1 MKINLVFDGNFLYHL
16 SFSVWSTYYRGQD
29 LTEVL
34 DDLEKR
40 QVLIRKCVMNL
51 CAAVRRFGDN
61 VHRVIVVIDSHSW
74 RRDVY
79 DDYKYA
85 LTKVKE
91 PWSDAFIEVLGEL
104 ESLLRKRGMI
114 VTRVPGAEGDDLM
127 MLWAFALDELP
138 DEETVILTADSD
150 IRQLI
155 TPTVSVFNYNSKFMK
170 FYCFPGKESL
180 WNDLLDADIQVLNTE
195 AMEVLLYKVLMGD
208 KSDNIPK
215 VRRGFGDKA
224 FNRFIESLKQEF
236 NGRLVSPTY
245 FQEYVSTKLALWIQ
259 SKFEKFL
266 GAPLSTDEI
275 GQILFNVKLT
285 WLSPSVYGPRQEEL
299 LVAMAEEVANTK
311 DSYNYKKAYTLEDFY
326 GMLIK

>member
-16 SFSVWSTYYRGQD
+16 SFSIFSTYYRNED
-29 LTEVL
+29 LCEVL
-34 DDLEKR
+34 DDREKR

-51 CAAVRRFGDN
+51 CAAVRRFGDDVN
-61 VHRVIVVIDSHSW
+61 RVVVVIDSHSW
-74 RRDVY
+74 RREVY

-85 LTKVKE
+85 LTRVKE
-91 PWSDAFIEVLGEL
+91 PWSDAFVEVLGEF
-104 ESLLRKRGMI
+104 EALLRKRGLI

-170 FYCFPGKESL
+170 FYVFPGKEGF
-180 WNDLLDADIQVLNTE
+180 WNERLDADIQVLTTE
-195 AMEVLLYKVLMGD
+195 ALEVLLYKVLMGD

-224 FNRFIESLKQEF
+224 FNRFIDSLKGEL
-236 NGRLVSPTY
+236 NGRLPSLTV
-245 FQEYVSTKLALWIQ
+245 FQGYSSTKMALWIQ

-266 GAPLSTDEI
+266 GTPLSTEEI
-275 GQILFNVKLT
+275 GQILFNVQLT

-299 LVAMAEEVANTK
+299 LIAMAEEIANTK

>member
-16 SFSVWSTYYRGQD
+16 SFSIFSTYYRGQD
-29 LTEVL
+29 MCAVL
-34 DDLEKR
+34 EDREKR

-51 CAAVRRFGDN
+51 CAAVRRFGDD
-61 VHRVIVVIDSHSW
+61 VGRVIVVIDSHSW
-74 RRDVY
+74 RRGVY

-85 LTKVKE
+85 LTRVKE
-91 PWSDAFIEVLGEL
+91 PWSDAFVEVLGEF
-104 ESLLRKRGMI
+104 EALLRKRGLI
-114 VTRVPGAEGDDLM
+114 VSRVPGAEGDDLI

-155 TPTVSVFNYNSKFMK
+155 TPTISVFNYNSKFLK
-170 FYCFPGKESL
+170 FYVFPGKEGM
-180 WNDLLDADIQVLNTE
+180 WNELLDAEIQVLTTE
-195 AMEVLLYKVLMGD
+195 ALEVLLYKVLMGD

-215 VRRGFGDKA
+215 VRAGFGDKA
-224 FNRFIESLKQEF
+224 FNNFIESLKREL
-236 NGRLVSPTY
+236 NGRLVSPTQ
-245 FQEYVSTKLALWIQ
+245 FQGYSVTKLALWIQ

-266 GAPLSTDEI
+266 GKPLTEAEL
-275 GQILFNVKLT
+275 GQIIFNVQMT
-285 WLSPSVYGPRQEEL
+285 WLSPSVYGPKQEDL
-299 LVAMAEEVANTK
+299 LMAMTEEVANTK